1 MPKTI
6 VTHIN
11 PDLDALS
18 SVWLI
23 RRYLPGFQGEDVSYA
38 FVPAGKTLGDEP
50 VDSLPDVV
58 HVDTGRGI
66 FDHHQIAEKL
76 CAFLQIYTYLT
87 KNNLLAAYD
96 VEPLKRIAA
105 VINDYDNFAE
115 VYYSDV
121 TADYQL
127 FQLDSIISGFV
138 HAGLPDTK
146 KVEISLPMFDGL
158 LQIMKNK
165 IKAEKNIGE
174 GIIFETKAFGK
185 SIMMENSNNDSMKYA
200 QKCGYRLVA
209 RKDSKIGNIRIVCLP
224 DSTLDLT
231 PIYEEIKRLD
241 TVGTWYLHQSKHMLL
256 NGSLVNP
263 TMVPSPLTTEQILAI
278 LRKF

>member
-50 VDSLPDVV
+50 VDSLPDIV

-76 CAFLQIYTYLT
+76 CAFLQIYTYLI

-146 KVEISLPMFDGL
+146 KVEVSLPIFDGL

-174 GIIFETKAFGK
+174 GVVFETKAFGK

-224 DSTLDLT
+224 DDSLDLT
-231 PIYEEIKRLD
+231 PIYEEIKRQD
-241 TVGTWYLHQSKHMLL
+241 SVGTWFFHQSKHMLL

>member
-38 FVPAGKTLGDEP
+38 FVPAGKTLRDEP
-50 VDSLPDVV
+50 VDSQPDII
-58 HVDTGRGI
+58 HVDTGRGV

-76 CAFLQIYTYLT
+76 CAFMQIYKYFA
-87 KNNLLAAYD
+87 KNNILAVYD
-96 VEPLKRIAA
+96 VEPLKRMSA

-115 VYYSDV
+115 VYYPDV

-138 HAGLPDTK
+138 HAGLPDDK
-146 KVEISLPMFDGL
+146 KVEVALPMFDGL

-174 GIIFETKAFGK
+174 GVVFETKAFGK

-209 RKDSKIGNIRIVCLP
+209 RKDSKVGNIRIVCLP
-224 DSTLDLT
+224 DDSLDLT
-231 PIYEEIKRLD
+231 PIYEEIKRQD
-241 TVGTWYLHQSKHMLL
+241 TVGTWFFHQSKHMLL

>member
-1 MPKTI
+1 MSKTI

-18 SVWLI
+18 SVWLV

-50 VDSLPDVV
+50 VDSLPDIV

-76 CAFLQIYTYLT
+76 CAFLQIYTYLI

-96 VEPLKRIAA
+96 VDPLKRIAA

-174 GIIFETKAFGK
+174 GIVFETKAFGK

-263 TMVPSPLTTEQILAI
+263 TMVPSPLTSEQILAI

>member
-58 HVDTGRGI
+58 HVDTGRGA

-76 CAFLQIYTYLT
+76 CAFLQIYTYLV

>member
-1 MPKTI
+1 MPRTI

-38 FVPAGKTLGDEP
+38 FVPAGKTLRDEP

-76 CAFLQIYTYLT
+76 CAFIQIYKYLV
-87 KNNLLAAYD
+87 KNNILAVYD
-96 VEPLKRIAA
+96 VEPLRRISA

-138 HAGLPDTK
+138 HAGLPDDK
-146 KVEISLPMFDGL
+146 KVEISLPIFDGL

-174 GIIFETKAFGK
+174 GVIFETKGFGK

-209 RKDSKIGNIRIVCLP
+209 RKDSKVGNIRIVCLP

-231 PIYEEIKRLD
+231 PIYEEIKRQD
-241 TVGTWYLHQSKHMLL
+241 SVGTWFFHQSKHMLL